1 MSSTDQIFEM
11 GDANLFK
18 SVVDKYRQD
27 SMRARVNLT
36 EYTEDQYK
44 FMRLFLSKDLD
55 AGFALDNSYI
65 ISVFSRSRFLH
76 INHLLAKATDEGGTR
91 LDTYDGALVEKIKK
105 LGFGEVGRM
114 EFDPSQSDPEWNTQ
128 KYGYP
133 DIVFLQKGYSGC
145 CVPVDTYKMGR
156 ALV

>member
-1 MSSTDQIFEM
+1 MSSTDQIFET
-11 GDANLFK
+11 DNANLFK

-36 EYTEDQYK
+36 KYTEDQYK
-44 FMRLFLSKDLD
+44 SMRMFLSKDLD

-65 ISVFSRSRFLH
+65 ISVFSMSRFLH
-76 INHLLAKATDEGGTR
+76 INHLLAKATEEGGTS
-91 LDTYDGALVEKIKK
+91 LDTYDGSLIGK
-105 LGFGEVGRM
+105 LKSIGFGEVGRLK
-114 EFDPSQSDPEWNTQ
+114 FNPSQSDPEWNTQ

-133 DIVFLQKGYSGC
+133 DIVFLQKGYSGV
-145 CVPVDTYKMGR
+145 CVPVDTYEMGR